1 MSHTPTIS
9 TDPGEQIAEALAQPT
24 LAAAFVRTATSAADR
39 VALRSWRSGDTL
51 TYAGWLE
58 RSRAVA
64 GGLQALGVTTG
75 DRVALLLGNTFT
87 FHVVDVGALLI
98 GAAPFSLYN
107 TAPVSQ
113 LLEYVDNAEPTV
125 LVAEPEFVERARE
138 LVALRPAIRL
148 VVVDVEAGPGEL
160 SLAQLEASCP
170 ADFDVAASAAAVRAD
185 DLLTLVY
192 TSGTTGRPKGV
203 QYVHGG
209 AMFALQTVNARLPV
223 SPLGRNVS
231 YLPMA
236 HIAERLLG
244 HYAGFVFGYEITP
257 LEDMG
262 QLLPALTRI
271 RPTRFFGVPRMFE
284 KVEVAMHE
292 LIARADPAR
301 AAALRAAWEAGIVRV
316 RAEQAGEPMP
326 ATSPEDAA
334 LQAELRAATGLEQA
348 EWLGA
353 AGAPVAR
360 ELAERFHAVGLR
372 VNELW
377 GMSESMIGST
387 CHPDRIRLGCAG
399 LPFDGFAFR
408 IADDG
413 ELLIKSPTVTPGY
426 FREPERTRDA
436 IDPDGWLHTG
446 DVARIDDDGYVSITG
461 RKKEIIINSAGK
473 NMSPIAI
480 EQAIRGSDP
489 LLAFCVCF
497 GDRRPYNV
505 ALLVLDGPAAQAF
518 ALAEE
523 LGDLTLD
530 ELARHPRVLAHLQ
543 TLVDEGNA
551 RLSRVEQ
558 IKRWAV
564 LEQEWAPGGEE
575 LTLTNKLRRARV
587 NALYTDQVD
596 ALYAAPRTAPTPKV
610 ETAHVAG

>member
-1 MSHTPTIS
+1 MSDTVTAIGPH
-9 TDPGEQIAEALAQPT
+9 EQLAEALAQPT
-24 LAAAFVRTATSAADR
+24 LAAAFVRTATAASER
-39 VALRSWRSGDTL
+39 VALREWGSGETL
-51 TYAGWLE
+51 TYAQWLAHA
-58 RSRAVA
+58 RAVA
-64 GGLQALGVTTG
+64 GGLQQLGVARG

-87 FHVVDVGALLI
+87 FHVVDAGALVL

-107 TAPVSQ
+107 TAPVPQ
-113 LLEYVDNAEPTV
+113 LLEYIDNAEPTV
-125 LVAEPEFVERARE
+125 LVAEAAFAERARE
-138 LVALRPAIRL
+138 VVALRPGIRL
-148 VVVDVEAGPGEL
+148 VLVDTEGREGETT
-160 SLAQLEASCP
+160 LAQLEASCP
-170 ADFDVAASAAAVRAD
+170 PGFDVAAAADAVRAD

-209 AMFALQTVNARLPV
+209 AMFALQTINARLPV

-257 LEDMG
+257 LPDMG
-262 QLLPALTRI
+262 QLVPALKAI

-292 LIARADPAR
+292 LIAQAEPER

-316 RAEQAGEPMP
+316 RAEQAGEPVP
-326 ATSPEDAA
+326 ATSPEHAA
-334 LQAELRAATGLEQA
+334 GQEELRAGTGLDHA

-360 ELAERFHAVGLR
+360 ELAERFHAVGLK

-399 LPFDGFAFR
+399 LPFDGFEFR
-408 IADDG
+408 VAEDG
-413 ELLIKSPTVTPGY
+413 ELLMKSPTVTPGY
-426 FREPERTRDA
+426 FREPERTAEA

-446 DVARIDDDGYVSITG
+446 DLARIDDDGYVSIIG
-461 RKKEIIINSAGK
+461 RKKELIINSAGK
-473 NMSPIAI
+473 NMSPITI

-497 GDRRPYNV
+497 GDARPYNV
-505 ALLVLDGPAAQAF
+505 ALLVLDAAAARSF
-518 ALAEE
+518 AHAEK
-523 LGDLTLD
+523 LGDLSLA
-530 ELARHPRVLAHLQ
+530 ELSRHPRVLEHLQ
-543 TLVDEGNA
+543 GLVDAGNA

-564 LEQEWAPGGEE
+564 LDEEWAPGGEE
-575 LTLTNKLRRARV
+575 LTLTNKLRRAKVVARY
-587 NALYTDQVD
+587 AAQVA
-596 ALYAAPRTAPTPKV
+596 ALYAAPRA
-610 ETAHVAG
+610 EAGHVR